1 MFALRRI
8 RSQMYF
14 GVIMLL
20 IIVSVLSAASYHGVV
35 KFKKLTKS
43 VRERSLE
50 LPEAAKLQR
59 AVSELRSTLWHVNQ
73 VEIETME
80 ISLYADS
87 ADKKEQRDSADFSG
101 WELKRKVD
109 VVERA
114 FEDYREQLDR
124 SYANDPRIA
133 EKTAEL
139 EFVSEFK
146 KQLNNV
152 RCEVEKLGLFAHPSV
167 TFDPIEKQ
175 LSSLQELATEIP
187 EFMQA
192 RMAAFAE
199 DARSEYRTWMLLSV
213 LLGCFAIGLIALLML
228 RFRSRIIRPL
238 EILVEGS
245 RQVAKGNFD
254 YRIELNTDDEVA
266 ELGDALNAMTANFQ
280 EIKSDLN
287 RQVQQRTK
295 DVIRSE
301 KMASVGFLA
310 AGVAHEINN
319 PLASIAWSA
328 ESLETRIFDILNPEE
343 GTDQETIDSEIADM
357 KKYLRRI
364 QDEAFRCKGITA
376 GLLDF
381 SRMGDVKKVATNLSD
396 VVESVVEMVKPLSR
410 YRNRNINVKSDRS
423 IVAVVNEQ
431 EMKQVALNLIT
442 NALGSVN
449 EGGSVTIEL
458 TKEIKPNS
466 TDAGR
471 AVLKVTDDGCGMTE
485 EVRQHL
491 FEPFFT
497 RRRDGQGTGLGLSI
511 TYQIIEEHGGRITAK
526 RDGPG
531 KGSLFTVSL
540 PLVENEQKQFAKAA

>member
-114 FEDYREQLDR
+114 FEDYQEQLDR

-295 DVIRSE
+295 DVVRSE

-466 TDAGR
+466 TDAVR

-526 RDGPG
+526 SDGPG